1 MIIIYFP
8 LKRFWR
14 ERNSVTITFLLC
26 CKEKEFFK
34 SPEILDRF
42 TRNADRKPSLKFS
55 TFLLCVLC
63 KSKRKWNFVINIYT
77 KKKISLSKEKKP
89 DEYPSYIKSYLFKT
103 FLNKKGYIS
112 KRAHGK
118 KVHTFFWMLLHARVG
133 SRF

>member
-42 TRNADRKPSLKFS
+42 TRNADRKPYLNFS

-77 KKKISLSKEKKP
+77 KKKVSLSKEKNLTSIRRTLKVICLKHF
-89 DEYPSYIKSYLFKT
+89 SI
-103 FLNKKGYIS
+103 
-112 KRAHGK
+112 KRAHQQTRMVK
-118 KVHTFFWMLLHARVG
+118 KVHTFFWILLHAHMG